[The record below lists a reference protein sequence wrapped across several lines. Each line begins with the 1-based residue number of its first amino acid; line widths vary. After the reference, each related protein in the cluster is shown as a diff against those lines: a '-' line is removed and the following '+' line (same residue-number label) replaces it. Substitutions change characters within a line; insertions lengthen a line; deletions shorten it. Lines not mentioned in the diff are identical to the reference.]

1 MAKNVIE
8 SYSKKAQEIL
18 AKYNAELQKLK
29 ETITAQEG
37 VIAQAEDEMEKAME
51 IADENAWK
59 KANAKK
65 HEAEDSIE
73 WNKRRAQVL
82 KDSALIDA
90 AEYDKVKA
98 EIEAQKEQI
107 SAEAKAKVGE
117 LLSQAEK
124 ILADAESEI
133 RSGNGV
139 LDVYAREIVKS
150 AASVLIQSGGEN
162 LAGAKAHIGR
172 AQNALS

>member
-1 MAKNVIE
+1 M
-8 SYSKKAQEIL
+8 
-18 AKYNAELQKLK
+18 
-29 ETITAQEG
+29 
-37 VIAQAEDEMEKAME
+37 
-51 IADENAWK
+51 
-59 KANAKK
+59 
-65 HEAEDSIE
+65 
-73 WNKRRAQVL
+73 L

-98 EIEAQKEQI
+98 EIGAQKEQI

-150 AASVLIQSGGEN
+150 AASVLIQSGAEN

>member
-8 SYSKKAQEIL
+8 TYSKKSQEIL
-18 AKYNAELQKLK
+18 TKYNAELQKLQ
-29 ETITAQEG
+29 ESITAQEG
-37 VIAQAEDEMEKAME
+37 VISQAEDEMEKAME
-51 IADENAWK
+51 TADESAWK

-90 AEYDKVKA
+90 EEYNKVKA
-98 EIEAQKEQI
+98 EIAAQQDQI
-107 SAEAKAKVGE
+107 SAEANTKARE

-124 ILADAESEI
+124 ILADAENEI
-133 RSGNGV
+133 RSGNNV
-139 LDVYAREIVKS
+139 LDVYARQIVKS
-150 AASVLIQSGGEN
+150 ENPVLGQTGS
-162 LAGAKAHIGR
+162 LAGARAHIGR
-172 AQNALS
+172 AVNVLS

>member
-8 SYSKKAQEIL
+8 TYSKKAQEIL
-18 AKYNAELQKLK
+18 TKYNAELQKLQ
-29 ETITAQEG
+29 ESITAQEG
-37 VIAQAEDEMEKAME
+37 VISQAEDEMEKAME
-51 IADENAWK
+51 VADESAWK

-82 KDSALIDA
+82 KDSSIIDA
-90 AEYDKVKA
+90 EEYSKVKA
-98 EIEAQKEQI
+98 EIGAQQEQI
-107 SAEAKAKVGE
+107 HADAAAKARE

-124 ILADAESEI
+124 ILADAESDI
-133 RSGNGV
+133 RAGNGV
-139 LDVYAREIVKS
+139 LDVYAKQIVKS
-150 AASVLIQSGGEN
+150 ESPVLGQTGN

-172 AQNALS
+172 AVNALS

>member
-8 SYSKKAQEIL
+8 TYSKKAQEIL
-18 AKYNAELQKLK
+18 AKHNAELQKLQEAIK
-29 ETITAQEG
+29 AQEG
-37 VIAQAEDEMEKAME
+37 VIVQAEDEMEKAME

-73 WNKRRAQVL
+73 WNERRAQVL
-82 KDSALIDA
+82 KDSSIVDA
-90 AEYDKVKA
+90 EEYSKVKA
-98 EIEAQKEQI
+98 EIGAQQEQI
-107 SAEAKAKVGE
+107 HADASAKARE

-124 ILADAESEI
+124 ILADAESDI
-133 RSGNGV
+133 RAGNCV
-139 LDVYAREIVKS
+139 LDVYARQIVKS
-150 AASVLIQSGGEN
+150 ESPVCPSTSTCN

-172 AQNALS
+172 AQNALY

>member
-37 VIAQAEDEMEKAME
+37 EIAQAEDEMEKAME

-90 AEYDKVKA
+90 EEYSKVKA
-98 EIEAQKEQI
+98 EIAAQQDQI
-107 SAEAKAKVGE
+107 SAEANTKARE

-124 ILADAESEI
+124 ILADAENEI
-133 RSGNGV
+133 RSGNNV
-139 LDVYAREIVKS
+139 LDVYARQIVKS
-150 AASVLIQSGGEN
+150 ENPVLSQTGS
-162 LAGAKAHIGR
+162 LAGARAHIGR
-172 AQNALS
+172 AVNVLS